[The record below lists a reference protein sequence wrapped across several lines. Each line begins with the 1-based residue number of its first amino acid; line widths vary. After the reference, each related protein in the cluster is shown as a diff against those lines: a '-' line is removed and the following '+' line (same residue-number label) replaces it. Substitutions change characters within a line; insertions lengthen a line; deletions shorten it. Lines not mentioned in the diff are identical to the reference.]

1 VIALRRGLPLLRT
14 TALVAATVWLTDL
27 ITLGI
32 KLSVDRP
39 RPFEVLAEADPLIVA
54 SVGTSFPSGHASM
67 SAAGAIVLA
76 SLAPR
81 AWPLLALLAVVVAV
95 SRVYVGVH
103 YPLDVLAGLALGT
116 IVGTAVVLALRRLRR
131 TSGAPLR
138 STAPP
143 PRG

>member
-1 VIALRRGLPLLRT
+1 MIALRRGLPLLRT
-14 TALVAATVWLTDL
+14 TALVAGTVWLTDL
-27 ITLGI
+27 ITLAI
-32 KLSVDRP
+32 KLSVGRP
-39 RPFEVLAEADPLIVA
+39 RPFEALAEADPLIVA

-103 YPLDVLAGLALGT
+103 YPLDVFAGLALGSL
-116 IVGTAVVLALRRLRR
+116 VGTAVVLALRRLRR
-131 TSGAPLR
+131 TSGDPPR
-138 STAPP
+138 SGAQP